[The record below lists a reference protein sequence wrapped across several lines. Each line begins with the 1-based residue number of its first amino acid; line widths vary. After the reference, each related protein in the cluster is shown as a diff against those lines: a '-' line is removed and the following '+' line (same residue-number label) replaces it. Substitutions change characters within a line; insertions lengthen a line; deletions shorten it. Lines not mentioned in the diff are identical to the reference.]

1 MDRLY
6 TLFVSATPYF
16 FTHWHLWAAPE
27 KVHLCFWCWA
37 ASWKQEQESAALK
50 KKGALSGSASDMAE
64 SPPVLCQTKVQWHAF
79 DPPHWQIAWNTFLVF
94 FAVSAWQLLN
104 LRWGATVH
112 CFFVCVLLFFLVLE
126 VTSGLPPS
134 MSVSVGRRNYAS
146 LTLFLTLC
154 LSISLLFNGCL
165 SALMHV
171 CHMRPIA

>member
-1 MDRLY
+1 
-6 TLFVSATPYF
+6 
-16 FTHWHLWAAPE
+16 
-27 KVHLCFWCWA
+27 
-37 ASWKQEQESAALK
+37 
-50 KKGALSGSASDMAE
+50 MAE

-171 CHMRPIA
+171 CHMRPNRVTAASFHSGLIKLQTPAKEDNKGNANLYKGYFFLGFITMTLVHTINNSLFVNKMAR